1 MPEPRFRPCRQNQPM
16 LLPPD
21 VSELIPANSMAR
33 LVDAIV
39 GRMDRRLLESLYPGG
54 GAPAHDPSMMLKVE
68 TWARSIPPRRV
79 GAPGLL
85 LPAEP
90 PQVIYAIMR
99 DRRPYVPAYPV
110 G

>member
-1 MPEPRFRPCRQNQPM
+1 M

-21 VSELIPANSMAR
+21 ISELIPANSMAR

-68 TWARSIPPRRV
+68 TWARSIPSLVASERLACSSQQNHHR
-79 GAPGLL
+79 
-85 LPAEP
+85 
-90 PQVIYAIMR
+90 
-99 DRRPYVPAYPV
+99 
-110 G
+110 